1 MTRLTIGYMP
11 DLVATFAEQSGLV
24 LNGLGPNSLSPAFK
38 PAIGGALG
46 DTNGHKHGE
55 NLHKLGYKHINIYV
69 QYILCIYIC
78 ILYIYTR
85 IHVLHKYPPFRMNP
99 LVNEK
104 MSFQG
109 LGVPSAKPGWDAVR
123 SLVRLAAGPPSS

>member
-69 QYILCIYIC
+69 QYILCIYIYVY
-78 ILYIYTR
+78 YIY
-85 IHVLHKYPPFRMNP
+85 IHVY
-99 LVNEK
+99 
-104 MSFQG
+104 MSYISI
-109 LGVPSAKPGWDAVR
+109 PHSE
-123 SLVRLAAGPPSS
+123 